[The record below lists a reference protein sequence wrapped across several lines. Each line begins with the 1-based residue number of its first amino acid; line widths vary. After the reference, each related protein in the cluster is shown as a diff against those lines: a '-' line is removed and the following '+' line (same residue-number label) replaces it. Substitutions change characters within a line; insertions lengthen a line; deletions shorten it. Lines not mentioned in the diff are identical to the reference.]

1 MTVELL
7 KTLSLVSFILAGVL
21 FLVAVALFFLLGV
34 PRLVGDITGST
45 ARKAIENIR
54 QQNEQSGDKA
64 YKPSP
69 VNAARGKITDKIS
82 PSGRLQHR
90 TGDFGGSPGTQKIST
105 AKLMPQVSETAVL
118 HEEAYRT
125 ANETMVL
132 QEGTYG
138 TASETTVL
146 NEAEYGAE
154 AFHEN
159 GHSFADVQIQQPAG
173 NGFRVE
179 MELGF
184 LASAELIE

>member
-34 PRLVGDITGST
+34 PKLVGDITGST

-64 YKPSP
+64 YKPST

-90 TGDFGGSPGTQKIST
+90 TGDFGGAPGTQKIST
-105 AKLMPQVSETAVL
+105 AKLMPQASETAVL

-132 QEGTYG
+132 QDGAYG

-154 AFHEN
+154 VFHEN
-159 GHSFADVQIQQPAG
+159 GHSFVDVQIQQPAG

-184 LASAELIE
+184 LASTELIE